1 MHILTHNINLVKYFL
16 VQKGNKMK
24 IKTTV
29 ETNLSY
35 LDILAKLKEDISS
48 DTSMPTADREEAE
61 NLTLNLYGLL
71 WKYSY

>member
-29 ETNLSY
+29 ETDLSY
-35 LDILAKLKEDISS
+35 LDILTKLKEDINS
-48 DTSMPTADREEAE
+48 DSCMPKADHDEAE
-61 NLTLNLYGLL
+61 KLIQDLFGLL

>member
-1 MHILTHNINLVKYFL
+1 
-16 VQKGNKMK
+16 MK

-48 DTSMPTADREEAE
+48 DASMPTADREKAE
-61 NLTLNLYGLL
+61 ELILNLYGLL

>member
-1 MHILTHNINLVKYFL
+1 
-16 VQKGNKMK
+16 MK

-48 DTSMPTADREEAE
+48 DTSIPTADREEAE

>member
-29 ETNLSY
+29 ETDLSY
-35 LDILAKLKEDISS
+35 LDILTKLKEYIGS
-48 DTSMPTADREEAE
+48 DTCMLKTDRDKAKK
-61 NLTLNLYGLL
+61 LTQELFALL

>member
-24 IKTTV
+24 TKTS
-29 ETNLSY
+29 NLSY
-35 LDILAKLKEDISS
+35 LDLLIQLKKDLDS
-48 DTSMPTADREEAE
+48 DDGMPTADHEEADKLVKE
-61 NLTLNLYGLL
+61 LFDIL